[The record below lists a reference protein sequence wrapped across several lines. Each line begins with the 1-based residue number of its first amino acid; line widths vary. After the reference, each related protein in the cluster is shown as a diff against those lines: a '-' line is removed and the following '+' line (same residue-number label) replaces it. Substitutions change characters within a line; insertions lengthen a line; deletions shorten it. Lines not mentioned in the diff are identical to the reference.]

1 MSLSEVEFAFFFPL
15 VFLLYWVMP
24 RRAALQ
30 NAVLLAA
37 SLLFYASW
45 SLKLLP
51 LFVASTLLDFVVL
64 RGLARAPIPPEGTAN
79 ADPRDGAPLGSA
91 ERDPSQTETDG
102 QAAKAVLARRRAL
115 LALGLVNNLAALL
128 WFKYVGFFAE
138 SFNQLLGLFGLGA
151 SLPVLRIALPLGISF
166 YTMARV
172 GVLIDTYYGRIPPVR
187 SLLVWSTFTA
197 FFPQLI
203 AGPIGRGS
211 ELFDQYEQPRRLDP
225 RGMIKALGEL
235 ATGFVL
241 KVYVAAH
248 LGSAW
253 VDPVFSAPGTFTRK
267 AHLLAIVGYA
277 VQVFSDFAGYSLIA
291 IGIARLLG
299 IALPENFNYP
309 YLSTNPPEIWR
320 RWHMSLNRWLF
331 DYIYGPMITGQ
342 GFMRGRLGLGFV
354 VVMLISGLWHGA
366 TWPFVLWGLLQGLWL
381 LAHYR
386 YDLFY
391 KSLCRKDR
399 VWVQRRKSTPYKL
412 AGWVVTIG
420 FFTFSLIPFRAPS
433 LAGCGAFLRGL
444 LTGGAESIEGT
455 TIHPMLAVLLVVF
468 YHAIQLPLFDRLRER
483 AALAPSV
490 VRGLALG
497 AVIVLLVMFAPVGA
511 GTFIYAQF

>member
-1 MSLSEVEFAFFFPL
+1 VSLSEVEFAFFFPV
-15 VFLLYWVMP
+15 VFLLYWLMP
-24 RRAALQ
+24 RRAAAQ

-45 SLKLLP
+45 NLKLLP
-51 LFVASTLLDFVVL
+51 LFIGSTLLDFVVL
-64 RGLARAPIPPEGTAN
+64 RGLA
-79 ADPRDGAPLGSA
+79 GAPLPADDSGEEA
-91 ERDPSQTETDG
+91 P
-102 QAAKAVLARRRAL
+102 KPVLARRRAL

-128 WFKYVGFFAE
+128 WFKYVGFFAD
-138 SFNQLLGLFGLGA
+138 SLNQLLGVFGLGA
-151 SLPVLRIALPLGISF
+151 PLPVLRIALPLGISF

-172 GVLIDTYYGRIPPVR
+172 GVLIDTYYGRLPPVR

-211 ELFDQYEQPRRLDP
+211 ELFDQYEQPRRFDP
-225 RGMIKALGEL
+225 AAMVKALGEV

-248 LGSAW
+248 VGAAW
-253 VDPVFSAPGTFTRK
+253 VDPVFAAPGTFTRK
-267 AHLLAIVGYA
+267 AHVLAIVGYA
-277 VQVFSDFAGYSLIA
+277 LQVFSDFAGYSLIA
-291 IGIARLLG
+291 IGVARLLG
-299 IALPENFNYP
+299 VVLPENFNYP
-309 YLSTNPPEIWR
+309 YLSKSPPEIWR

-331 DYIYGPMITGQ
+331 DYLYGPMITGT
-342 GFMRGRLGLGFV
+342 GFMRARLGLGFV

-366 TWPFVLWGLLQGLWL
+366 TWPYVLWGLLQGLWL

-391 KSLCRKDR
+391 KALCRKDR
-399 VWVQRRKSTPYKL
+399 TWVQRRKSTPYAL
-412 AGWVVTIG
+412 AGWAITIG
-420 FFTFSLIPFRAPS
+420 FFTLSLIPFRATS
-433 LAGCGAFLRGL
+433 LAACGAFARGL
-444 LTGGAESIEGT
+444 LSGGAESLEAGT
-455 TIHPMLAVLLVVF
+455 VHPMLAALLVVL
-468 YHAIQLPLFDRLRER
+468 YHALQLPFFDRLRER
-483 AALAPSV
+483 AAATPAV
-490 VRGLALG
+490 VRGVALG